1 MSLNNLAIKNK
12 FSIPLVNELMDE
24 LNESKFFSEL
34 DLQSGYH
41 QVRMRK
47 EDIAKTAFQTHQRY
61 FEFKVMPFS
70 LTNAHVI
77 FQALMNSI
85 LESYLRRFVSLF
97 FDYILIFSS
106 SIELHVEHLK
116 LVMETLR
123 NNQLFAKLSKCTFCE
138 ES

>member
-1 MSLNNLAIKNK
+1 
-12 FSIPLVNELMDE
+12 
-24 LNESKFFSEL
+24 
-34 DLQSGYH
+34 
-41 QVRMRK
+41 
-47 EDIAKTAFQTHQRY
+47 
-61 FEFKVMPFS
+61 MPFS

-77 FQALMNSI
+77 FQDLMNSI
-85 LESYLRRFVSLF
+85 LEPYLRRFVSLF